1 MPGNSQTEVSAR
13 RASSPSEKG
22 APVSLLSRSANHH
35 KIKADAFLAAIVE
48 SSDDAII
55 SKNLDGIIT
64 SWNRAA
70 ERIFGYSAEEA
81 IGQPIYILIPP
92 ELVGTEAGI
101 LGRLK
106 RGERIDHYE
115 TVRRKKDGSLFD
127 VSLTISPIRNK
138 AGRILGASKI
148 ARDITERKRVEE
160 ELHNSAF
167 ILNHSGWA
175 VATINAGTDGIEFCN
190 AAFAQMHGRT
200 VEKMMG
206 MPFVETF
213 APEWLPHWPET
224 LEAVRRGG
232 NYIYESLH
240 VRADGSTFP
249 VRTHA
254 TTFDNGS
261 GRPVLRASV
270 FEDITARKQSEDA
283 LRKSEALKTGILN
296 SGLDAIITIDQATE
310 VLEFNPAAE
319 QIFGYSR
326 QDAIGQRV
334 GDLIVPPSLR
344 DAHNH
349 GVGRYLETGESHIL
363 GRRIEIVAMRSDGS
377 EFPCELAIFR
387 VPLEGPPLFTAFVR
401 DITERRRIETAL
413 REGEERYRTLFN
425 SIDEGFC
432 IVEVIF
438 DRDNQ
443 PVDYRFLEVNPSFEK
458 QTGLAGAKGK
468 KMRELAP
475 RHEDYWF
482 EIYGGIALTGEP
494 ARFQNH
500 AEQLRRWY
508 DVYAFRFGD
517 PANRQVAILFNDI
530 TGRKQTEES
539 LAKAKE
545 ELEHHARNL
554 QRMVTERTAHLQQT
568 IAELE
573 GVSYSLSHDMRAPL
587 RTIQSFSQIVLAE
600 AGEKLELA
608 EKDLLQRSISAA
620 SRLDRL
626 IQDVLIY
633 SRVSRETIEFGT
645 LDGEQLLRQII
656 HERPELQSPEA
667 EIEIQSPIEPVR
679 GHEAYLTQCITNLL
693 DNAVKFV
700 LPDRPP
706 RVRIWSEIIDGQV
719 RLWFEDNGIG
729 IAKEAQERVF
739 GIFQR
744 IHGEKTYP
752 GTGIGLAI
760 VRKAVERMGGRAGV
774 ESEPGRGSRFWL
786 QLPRASHDE

>member
-1 MPGNSQTEVSAR
+1 MPGNSQTELSA
-13 RASSPSEKG
+13 AHANCASEKG
-22 APVSLLSRSANHH
+22 APVSLPSRSANHH
-35 KIKADAFLAAIVE
+35 KVKADAFLAAIVE
-48 SSDDAII
+48 SSDDAIV

-81 IGQPIYILIPP
+81 IGQPIYIVIPP
-92 ELVGTEAGI
+92 ELVETEAGI

-106 RGERIDHYE
+106 RGERIEHYE
-115 TVRRKKDGSLFD
+115 TVRRKKDGGLFD

-138 AGRILGASKI
+138 AGKVLGASKI
-148 ARDITERKRVEE
+148 ARDITERKR
-160 ELHNSAF
+160 
-167 ILNHSGWA
+167 
-175 VATINAGTDGIEFCN
+175 IE
-190 AAFAQMHGRT
+190 
-200 VEKMMG
+200 K
-206 MPFVETF
+206 
-213 APEWLPHWPET
+213 
-224 LEAVRRGG
+224 
-232 NYIYESLH
+232 
-240 VRADGSTFP
+240 
-249 VRTHA
+249 
-254 TTFDNGS
+254 
-261 GRPVLRASV
+261 
-270 FEDITARKQSEDA
+270 
-283 LRKSEALKTGILN
+283 
-296 SGLDAIITIDQATE
+296 
-310 VLEFNPAAE
+310 
-319 QIFGYSR
+319 
-326 QDAIGQRV
+326 
-334 GDLIVPPSLR
+334 
-344 DAHNH
+344 
-349 GVGRYLETGESHIL
+349 
-363 GRRIEIVAMRSDGS
+363 AM
-377 EFPCELAIFR
+377 
-387 VPLEGPPLFTAFVR
+387 
-401 DITERRRIETAL
+401 

-438 DRDNQ
+438 ERDNQ

-458 QTGLAGAKGK
+458 QTGLAGAKGQR
-468 KMRELAP
+468 MRELAP
-475 RHEDYWF
+475 QHEDYWF
-482 EIYGGIALTGEP
+482 EIYGRIALTGEP

-500 AEQLRRWY
+500 AEQLHRWY
-508 DVYAFRFGD
+508 DVFAFRFGD
-517 PANRQVAILFNDI
+517 AANRQVAILFNDI
-530 TGRKQTEES
+530 TNRKQTEES

-545 ELEHHARNL
+545 QLEHHARNL
-554 QRMVTERTAHLQQT
+554 QTMVTERTAHLQQT

-600 AGEKLELA
+600 AGEKLGPT

-626 IQDVLIY
+626 IRDVLIY

-645 LDGEQLLRQII
+645 LDVEQLLRQII
-656 HERPELQSPEA
+656 HERPELQPPEA

-706 RVRIWSEIIDGQV
+706 RVRIWSELIDGQV

-744 IHGEKTYP
+744 IHGEKDYA

-760 VRKAVERMGGRAGV
+760 VRKAVERMGGKAGV

-786 QLPRASHDE
+786 QLPRASHDK